1 MKRHASGLWLLIACL
16 SLGAPS
22 TALAQ
27 NEPGGTGVAAGGGA
41 QEPPPK
47 IAVQAQSKPRPSL
60 EIYGFAM
67 LDIGQNFTTIDPNW
81 FDTMRVTRLPSFE
94 DQFGRDGSTFAG
106 VRQTRFG
113 VRSTTPT
120 DLGDL
125 KTTFEFELF
134 GTGVDEGQT
143 TFRLRHAYG
152 ELGHFGAGQTWSPF
166 MDIDVFPNSL
176 EYWGPTG
183 MVFFRNVQ
191 VRWMPIQGDTRLT
204 LALERPGASG
214 DAGVLADRIE
224 LQNVRG
230 RSPAPDLSGEYRFGR
245 PWGYVEAAGILG
257 WMKWDDILDDQF
269 DLSGSATRWGVNL
282 SSNVKFGG
290 SSTLRLQFVFGQGI
304 QNYMNDSPVDVGIA
318 PNPGDLRSPIK
329 GEAIPITGSVV
340 FLDHN
345 WNKQWSTSV
354 GYSRQDND
362 NTEGQAD
369 DAFKVGQYA
378 LGNLLYSPVPNVM
391 MGGEVQWGRREMF
404 RDDFV
409 GKGFK
414 LQFSFKYNFS
424 ATIGGQ

>member
-1 MKRHASGLWLLIACL
+1 GSRLGGIGRAQSQPGPDRRVDAERSHAQSCVLRHLVGRSREVCGGDARGDDASREHPESLPGPLSVRDRHRGTGKSGTVLRGLRPVDAGLAAVDERRQSQSSQGQLRADLRCRSRTSTRLGTGKRALNDSVGERETTMRPPQMKRHASGLWLLIACL

-27 NEPGGTGVAAGGGA
+27 NEPGGTGEAAGGGA

-47 IAVQAQSKPRPSL
+47 ITVQAQSKPRPSL
-60 EIYGFAM
+60 EVYGFVM
-67 LDIGQNFTTIDPNW
+67 LDFGGNFTTINPNW
-81 FDTMRVTRLPSFE
+81 FDTMRVTRLPTFE
-94 DQFGRDGSTFAG
+94 DQFGKDGSTFAG

-113 VRSTTPT
+113 ARSTTPT

-152 ELGHFGAGQTWSPF
+152 ELGHFGAGQYWSPF

-230 RSPAPDLSGEYRFGR
+230 RSPIPDFSGEYRFGR
-245 PWGYVEAAGILG
+245 PWGYVEAAGLLG
-257 WMKWDDILDDQF
+257 WIKWDDILDDQF
-269 DLSGSATRWGVNL
+269 
-282 SSNVKFGG
+282 
-290 SSTLRLQFVFGQGI
+290 
-304 QNYMNDSPVDVGIA
+304 
-318 PNPGDLRSPIK
+318 
-329 GEAIPITGSVV
+329 
-340 FLDHN
+340 
-345 WNKQWSTSV
+345 
-354 GYSRQDND
+354 
-362 NTEGQAD
+362 
-369 DAFKVGQYA
+369 
-378 LGNLLYSPVPNVM
+378 
-391 MGGEVQWGRREMF
+391 
-404 RDDFV
+404 
-409 GKGFK
+409 
-414 LQFSFKYNFS
+414 
-424 ATIGGQ
+424 

>member
-1 MKRHASGLWLLIACL
+1 MKRHASACPRHASTVWVLLACL

-22 TALAQ
+22 IALAQ
-27 NEPGGTGVAAGGGA
+27 NEPVATAGEAGGGA
-41 QEPPPK
+41 QAAPPTK
-47 IAVQAQSKPRPSL
+47 PSL
-60 EIYGFAM
+60 EVYGFVM
-67 LDIGQNFTTIDPNW
+67 LDFGQNFTTINPNW
-81 FDTMRVTRLPSFE
+81 FDTMRVTRLPAFE
-94 DQFGRDGSTFAG
+94 DQFGKDGSTFAG

-134 GTGVDEGQT
+134 GTGIDEGQT

-214 DAGVLADRIE
+214 DAGLLADRIE

-230 RSPAPDLSGEYRFGR
+230 RSPIPDFSGEYRFGR
-245 PWGYVEAAGILG
+245 PWGYVEAAGMLG
-257 WMKWDDILDDQF
+257 WIKWDDILEDQF
-269 DLSGSATRWGVNL
+269 DLAGSATRWGVNL

-290 SSTLRLQFVFGQGI
+290 ASTLRLQFVYGEGI
-304 QNYMNDSPVDVGIA
+304 QNYMNDSPVDVGIVR
-318 PNPGDLRSPIK
+318 NPGDIRSPIK
-329 GEAIPITGSVV
+329 GEALPIFGTVI

-345 WNKQWSTSV
+345 WNSAWSTSI
-354 GYSRQDND
+354 GYSHQDID
-362 NTEGQAD
+362 NTEGQND
-369 DAFKVGQYA
+369 DAFKRGQYA
-378 LGNLLYSPVPNVM
+378 LGNLLYTPVKNVM
-391 MGGEVQWGRREMF
+391 MGGELQWGRREMF
-404 RDDFV
+404 RDPFV

-414 LQFSFKYNFS
+414 FQFSFKVNFS
-424 ATIGGQ
+424 GTIGGE

>member
-1 MKRHASGLWLLIACL
+1 MKRHASTLWLLIACL

-22 TALAQ
+22 TARAQ
-27 NEPGGTGVAAGGGA
+27 NAPGVSGESAGAGA
-41 QEPPPK
+41 QDPPPK
-47 IAVQAQSKPRPSL
+47 ITVQAQSKPGPTL
-60 EIYGFAM
+60 EVYGFVM
-67 LDIGQNFTTIDPNW
+67 LDIGENFTTIHPNW
-81 FDTMRVTRLPSFE
+81 FDTMRVTRLPAFE
-94 DQFGRDGSTFAG
+94 DQYGKDGSTFAG
-106 VRQTRFG
+106 VRQTRLG

-152 ELGHFGAGQTWSPF
+152 ELGHFGAGQYWSPF

-191 VRWMPIQGDTRLT
+191 VRWMPIMGDTRLT

-230 RSPAPDLSGEYRFGR
+230 RSPAPDFSGEYRFGR
-245 PWGYVEAAGILG
+245 PWGYVEAAGLLG
-257 WMKWDDILDDQF
+257 WIKWDDILEDQF
-269 DLSGSATRWGVNL
+269 DLTGSATRWGINL

-290 SSTLRLQFVFGQGI
+290 ANTLRLQFVFGEGI
-304 QNYMNDSPVDVGIA
+304 QNYMNDSPVDVGIV
-318 PNPGDLRSPIK
+318 PNPGDVRSPIK
-329 GEAIPITGSVV
+329 GEALPITGSVI

-345 WNKQWSTSV
+345 WSSAWSTSI
-354 GYSRQDND
+354 GYSRQDID

-369 DAFKVGQYA
+369 DAFKTGQYA
-378 LGNLLYSPVPNVM
+378 LANILYTPVKNVM
-391 MGGEVQWGRREMF
+391 MGGEFQWGRREMF
-404 RDDFV
+404 RDPFV
-409 GKGFK
+409 GKGVK

-424 ATIGGQ
+424 GTFGG

>member
-1 MKRHASGLWLLIACL
+1 MKRYASASWLLMACL

-22 TALAQ
+22 ITFADDP
-27 NEPGGTGVAAGGGA
+27 PGGAG
-41 QEPPPK
+41 EPP
-47 IAVQAQSKPRPSL
+47 AGAAAQPAPASKPSL
-60 EIYGFAM
+60 EVYGFAM
-67 LDIGQNFTTIDPNW
+67 LDFGQNFTTINPNW
-81 FDTMRVTRLPSFE
+81 FDTMRVTRLPAFE
-94 DQFGRDGSTFAG
+94 DQFGKDGSTFAG

-134 GTGVDEGQT
+134 GTGIDEGQT

-230 RSPAPDLSGEYRFGR
+230 RSPAPDFSGEYRLGR
-245 PWGYVEAAGILG
+245 PWGYVEVAGLLG
-257 WMKWDDILDDQF
+257 WIKWDDILDDQF
-269 DLSGSATRWGVNL
+269 DLTGSATRWGVNF

-290 SSTLRLQFVFGQGI
+290 ASTLRLQFVYGEGI
-304 QNYMNDSPVDVGIA
+304 QNYMNDSPVDVGIVR
-318 PNPGDLRSPIK
+318 NPGDIRSPIK
-329 GEAIPITGSVV
+329 GEALPILGTVI

-345 WNKQWSTSV
+345 WNSAWSTSV
-354 GYSRQDND
+354 GYSHQDID
-362 NTEGQAD
+362 NTEGQND
-369 DAFKVGQYA
+369 DAFKRGQYA
-378 LGNLLYSPVPNVM
+378 LANILYTPVRNVM
-391 MGGEVQWGRREMF
+391 MGGELQWGRREMF
-404 RDDFV
+404 RDPFV
-409 GKGFK
+409 GKGVK
-414 LQFSFKYNFS
+414 LQFSFKYSFS

>member
-1 MKRHASGLWLLIACL
+1 
-16 SLGAPS
+16 
-22 TALAQ
+22 
-27 NEPGGTGVAAGGGA
+27 
-41 QEPPPK
+41 
-47 IAVQAQSKPRPSL
+47 
-60 EIYGFAM
+60 M
-67 LDIGQNFTTIDPNW
+67 LDIGQNFTTINPNW
-81 FDTMRVTRLPSFE
+81 FDTMRVTRLSAFE
-94 DQFGRDGSTFAG
+94 NQYGKDGSTFAG
-106 VRQTRFG
+106 ERQTRFG

-230 RSPAPDLSGEYRFGR
+230 RSPAPDFSGEYRFGR
-245 PWGYVEAAGILG
+245 PWGYVEAAGLLG
-257 WMKWDDILDDQF
+257 WMKWDDTLDDQF
-269 DLSGSATRWGVNL
+269 DLTGSATRWGVNL

-304 QNYMNDSPVDVGIA
+304 QNYMNDSPVDVGIK
-318 PNPGDLRSPIK
+318 PNPGDLRSPIT
-329 GEAIPITGSVV
+329 GEAIPITASVV

-345 WNKQWSTSV
+345 WNKQWSTSI